1 MAIAT
6 PGKKIFDI
14 PMTAAKTTT
23 ATEIA
28 TTIAITA
35 ATTTT
40 TTANT
45 ATMASTTT
53 GTTITGS
60 PTGAITR
67 AYDPTVGICNS
78 IAGGSTGGSDNNYP
92 ITENPYNAIDGN
104 INTKYLNFGDGSTG
118 CYGSAPPGIN
128 TGFYVTPTISNATV
142 AIGLL
147 FATSN
152 DFPTRDPTMVTLE
165 GTNETSTAALNSGA
179 SWTLIYNGSTGI
191 DSYIDS
197 NRLTYVSRQNF
208 SNTMAFSSYR
218 LLVTAKRGVSNSV
231 QYAEAH
237 IMGYIYNS

>member
-1 MAIAT
+1 R
-6 PGKKIFDI
+6 
-14 PMTAAKTTT
+14 TAAKTTT

-67 AYDPTVGICNS
+67 AYDPTVGICNT
-78 IAGGSTGGSDNNYP
+78 IAGGSTGGSGNNYP
-92 ITENPYNAIDGN
+92 VTENPYNAIDGN
-104 INTKYLNFGDGSTG
+104 TNTKYLNFGDGSTG

-165 GTNETSTAALNSGA
+165 GTNETSIAALNSGA

>member
-1 MAIAT
+1 R
-6 PGKKIFDI
+6 
-14 PMTAAKTTT
+14 TAAKTTT
-23 ATEIA
+23 TTTIATTAAA
-28 TTIAITA
+28 TTIATTA
-35 ATTTT
+35 RTTATTTTITTT

-53 GTTITGS
+53 VTTITGS
-60 PTGAITR
+60 PSGAITR
-67 AYDPTVGICNS
+67 TGDPIIGICNT
-78 IAGGSTGGSDNNYP
+78 IAGGSTIGGSGNNYP
-92 ITENPYNAIDGN
+92 AAEYPPNAIDGN

-128 TGFYVTPTISNATV
+128 TGFYITPTISNATV

-152 DFPTRDPTMVTLE
+152 DFPTRDPTTVTLE
-165 GTNETSTAALNSGA
+165 GTNETSTTALNSGA